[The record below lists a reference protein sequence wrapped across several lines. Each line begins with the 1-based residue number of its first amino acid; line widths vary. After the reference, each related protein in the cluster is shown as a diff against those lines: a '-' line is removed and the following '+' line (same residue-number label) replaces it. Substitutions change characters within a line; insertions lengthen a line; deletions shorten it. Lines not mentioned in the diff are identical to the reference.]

1 MRRLIFLTIIIVFLA
16 SSCTETESLF
26 FEPSYSL
33 YVLLPTQGFG
43 DRSFVDDIYEGV
55 EAAALEVNFE
65 VDYIVPET
73 IEEGGVWLSN
83 FISSTIDPALII
95 VAGNQYTD
103 MVNTLQGQLNG
114 HKIVLFEG
122 IADEYEGVAS
132 IFFHTYAPSYI
143 AGYMSAVLVDNC
155 RATTISGFDAPFL
168 TEYIEGFEQGVTD
181 AGGLIGERYF
191 LSTDFDGF
199 EMPDSAYILTQKLLP
214 EYNLIYGLASGSNF
228 GIVNAAR
235 NYSEQRYVVGVWSDQ
250 SWMGLNVVSGSVI
263 NLFGEKITDY
273 TSDFKKGKFT
283 SGSFYL
289 SMEDNYSNYLLNKN
303 VTGSES
309 KIPEEIRNTA
319 IQKEKAYLLGNN

>member
-1 MRRLIFLTIIIVFLA
+1 MKRIIFLSIIIVFVTA
-16 SSCTETESLF
+16 SCSETESLL

-83 FISSTIDPALII
+83 FISSTTDPALII

-103 MVNTLQGQLNG
+103 IVNELQGELNG

-143 AGYMSAVLVDNC
+143 AGYMSAALVDNC

-168 TEYIEGFEQGVTD
+168 PEYIDGFEQGVKD
-181 AGGLIGERYF
+181 AGGSIDERYF

-214 EYNLIYGLASGSNF
+214 DYNLIYGLASGSNY

-250 SWMGLNVVSGSVI
+250 SWMGLNVVSGSVV
-263 NLFGEKITDY
+263 NLFSEQITDY
-273 TSDFKKGKFT
+273 TKAFKKGKFN

-289 SMEDNYSNYLLNKN
+289 SMEDNSTNFLLNDN
-303 VTGSES
+303 VMGADSE
-309 KIPEEIRNTA
+309 IPEDLRSIA
-319 IQKEKAYLLGNN
+319 IQKENLYLLNNN